1 MRNIHLVNGPNL
13 NLLGKREPEK
23 YGNLTFEELI
33 RTIGAYLE
41 DKGLVLISNQSNQE
55 GDIIDFI
62 HKANADSNCL
72 GLIINPG
79 GYTHTS
85 ISIRDAILSI
95 EHKTVEVHITDPS
108 KREDFRQKNLIH
120 DVVSTSIVG
129 HGTDGYFEAVDYL
142 IDNE

>member
-108 KREDFRQKNLIH
+108 KREDFRKKNLIH

>member
-1 MRNIHLVNGPNL
+1 MKNIHLVNGPNL

-95 EHKTVEVHITDPS
+95 EHKTVEVHITDLS

>member
-1 MRNIHLVNGPNL
+1 MKNIHLVNGPNL

-129 HGTDGYFEAVDYL
+129 HGTDGYFEAADYL